1 MTEFEQNRSALPDQ
15 KDRPGLEFLQYGFCW
30 LGLLLRPGSQM
41 ENSPVQHFIPT
52 PAKQAAHIAER
63 RGCHPH
69 PQSSVDGNPFFF

>member
-1 MTEFEQNRSALPDQ
+1 
-15 KDRPGLEFLQYGFCW
+15 
-30 LGLLLRPGSQM
+30 M